1 MNRDRYLYNLDKY
14 TFKYNEMY
22 NELSREELEEINS
35 LEQKRIWQ
43 DIYRRRRENQLK
55 NIGKNK

>member
-22 NELSREELEEINS
+22 NELSKEELEEINS
-35 LEQKRIWQ
+35 LEQQKIWK
-43 DIYRRRRENQLK
+43 DIYRRRRENQIK